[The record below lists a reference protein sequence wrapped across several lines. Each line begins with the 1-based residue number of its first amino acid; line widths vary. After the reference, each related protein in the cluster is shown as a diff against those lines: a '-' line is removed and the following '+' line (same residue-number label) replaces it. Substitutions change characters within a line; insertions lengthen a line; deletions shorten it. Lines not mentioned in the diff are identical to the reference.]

1 MKLQKLP
8 TLAVWAAL
16 FLCLG
21 GCSGGG
27 SSSSKPP
34 AGAEPTSGPA
44 AAAAVKARWLK
55 VFDANI
61 PILRRLD
68 LLQNGQAFASFVKAQ
83 EKTTIG
89 TLVLEASGTVRSVT
103 VHPNG
108 RASVVYTILLAGKPL
123 ESNITGTAVYTGG
136 SWKVAT
142 STFCGLLRLAYGT
155 KSHLIPRACGPR

>member
-1 MKLQKLP
+1 MKLQKWP
-8 TLAVWAAL
+8 APAVCAAL
-16 FLCLG
+16 LLCLAA
-21 GCSGGG
+21 CSGGG
-27 SSSSKPP
+27 SSSKP
-34 AGAEPTSGPA
+34 AAASEPTSGPA
-44 AAAAVKARWLK
+44 AAAVIKARWLK

-61 PILRRLD
+61 PILRRLN

-89 TLVLEASGTVRSVT
+89 SLVLEASGTVSSVT

-123 ESNITGTAVYTGG
+123 ESDITGTAVYTGG

-142 STFCGLLRLAYGT
+142 STFCGLLDLAYGK
-155 KSHLIPRACGPR
+155 KSGQIPHACGTP